1 MKDLF
6 LLIHE
11 IIIKMEIIQNMMKI
25 WNSSINTF
33 SKSLL
38 NIKFNTNGYK
48 LDYINNATVTINIQV
63 YYEQLLNKTI
73 KRINKIPIKYDLYIS
88 ATSKEKKRVYRKL

>member
-6 LLIHE
+6 LLIHG

-38 NIKFNTNGYK
+38 NIKLNTNIILIMPHDYK
-48 LDYINNATVTINIQV
+48 YSS
-63 YYEQLLNKTI
+63 LL
-73 KRINKIPIKYDLYIS
+73 
-88 ATSKEKKRVYRKL
+88 

>member
-1 MKDLF
+1 M
-6 LLIHE
+6 
-11 IIIKMEIIQNMMKI
+11 
-25 WNSSINTF
+25 
-33 SKSLL
+33 

-73 KRINKIPIKYDLYIS
+73 KRINNIPIKYDLYIS
-88 ATSKEKKRVYRKL
+88 ETSKEKKEFIENYKENSEKSTANKYGI